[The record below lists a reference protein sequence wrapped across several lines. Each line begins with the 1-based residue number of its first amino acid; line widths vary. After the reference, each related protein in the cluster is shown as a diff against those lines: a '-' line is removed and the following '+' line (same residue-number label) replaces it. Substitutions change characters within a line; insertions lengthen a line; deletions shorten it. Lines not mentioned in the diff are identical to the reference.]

1 MSVERSEDRMGAG
14 WNRRYG
20 GPACSCPELRTPQ
33 ARPRDRAPFSLRVV
47 AVAVQDDELEVHRAL
62 KAGFPRPC
70 MRLQVHRFVSWL
82 GQVLGW
88 PLTSLGR
95 A

>member
-1 MSVERSEDRMGAG
+1 MVGLPAAALSCAHRRRDRATA
-14 WNRRYG
+14 RQRDR
-20 GPACSCPELRTPQ
+20 AT